1 MLQVK
6 RWKQSIEG
14 KCWDGQK
21 SGNIWA
27 SFSHPRC
34 FLCSTHSDF
43 PHLTSFMLWY
53 FISWILI
60 ANIIECLSRMRHCAQ
75 PITYIFSWCHHVKL
89 VFLSHFLRWENR
101 GSEAMT
107 GWLEDTAQN
116 RWGLCLGPHGTLSP
130 NLTHFLLPKSPP
142 QQPCEVGIV
151 RSVSQ

>member
-107 GWLEDTAQN
+107 GWLAWGHSSEPVRPVLGPPWHLVSKSHALFTAQIPSTATL
-116 RWGLCLGPHGTLSP
+116 WGRYCS
-130 NLTHFLLPKSPP
+130 F
-142 QQPCEVGIV
+142 C
-151 RSVSQ
+151 